1 MWDFFLSLILCTL
14 LQQIL
19 QTHLD
24 LFSPLFPYK
33 PITPAKLC
41 SWVTW
46 HSRGLLLE

>member
-24 LFSPLFPYK
+24 LFSLLFPYK